1 MNLEPFITAY
11 GYPALGIGTLLEGG
25 MVGIIA
31 GGLAHRGYMQLT
43 WVICIIFGCA
53 FCADQFFFQ
62 LGKRN
67 GRHLL
72 AKRPAWEPQ
81 VNRVRRFL
89 VRYHILAVLG
99 FRFIYGMRT
108 ITPIVIGA
116 SGFDTRRFVLL
127 NLCST
132 LLWASVVGCSG
143 YFFSHFLETLFSD
156 ARQHIVAILFM
167 VAVISAGFWV
177 WRRWAKEKD
186 RGE

>member
-25 MVGIIA
+25 VVGMIA
-31 GGLAHRGYMQLT
+31 GGLAHRGYMQLP
-43 WVICIIFGCA
+43 WVICTIFGCS

-62 LGKRN
+62 VGKRN
-67 GRHLL
+67 GKNLL
-72 AKRPAWEPQ
+72 AKRPTWEPK

-89 VRYHILAVLG
+89 VTYHIIAVLG
-99 FRFIYGMRT
+99 FRFFYGMRT
-108 ITPIVIGA
+108 ITPIVMGA

-132 LLWASVVGCSG
+132 LLWASAVGFSG

-156 ARQHIVAILFM
+156 VRHHIVAILS
-167 VAVISAGFWV
+167 VGLVIGVGIWV
-177 WRRWAKEKD
+177 WRRWAKG
-186 RGE
+186 R